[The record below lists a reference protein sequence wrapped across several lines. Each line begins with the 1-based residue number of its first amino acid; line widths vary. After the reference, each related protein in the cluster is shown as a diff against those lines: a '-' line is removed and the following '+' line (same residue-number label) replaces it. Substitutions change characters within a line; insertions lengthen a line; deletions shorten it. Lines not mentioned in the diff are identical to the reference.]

1 MEIISKISLILGLGL
16 TIINVINWLIKY
28 FNGVYNLKKE
38 KQELIDK
45 VNKHEKDFI
54 EMKNIA
60 NKLDDLV
67 EINKI
72 IIRYLIVSA
81 CMNAIEKGYIEE
93 YELQSLE
100 DLYTV
105 YSEILHSNSY
115 VTGLVKRVRHL
126 EVRNGD

>member
-1 MEIISKISLILGLGL
+1 
-16 TIINVINWLIKY
+16 
-28 FNGVYNLKKE
+28 
-38 KQELIDK
+38 
-45 VNKHEKDFI
+45 
-54 EMKNIA
+54 MKNIA

-115 VTGLVKRVRHL
+115 VTGLVKRVRYL